1 MAATIYN
8 TATEY
13 VWVQLVEIRGT
24 LSTDT
29 TTVGMY
35 LTLDPNDIPEVE
47 DFHDGILVKPGTE
60 PLGDPVGGKTW
71 LGMLIGPST
80 EPGVFDPGD
89 YQTFTLISVG
99 AENIIRRAGV
109 LTVLGEAA

>member
-13 VWVQLVEIRGT
+13 VWVQLIEVRGT

-35 LTLDPNDIPEVE
+35 LTLDPNDIPEVD
-47 DFHDGILVKPGTE
+47 DFFEGILVKPGTE
-60 PLGDPVGGKTW
+60 PLGDPPGGKTYMG
-71 LGMLIGPST
+71 LLVGPDT
-80 EPGVFDPGD
+80 EPGALEPGD

-109 LTVLGEAA
+109 LTVLGEAS